1 MLTSSLLSIGPYV
14 LLASSLAATLAI
26 FLTLKQEIQRLK
38 LRLDRQQLSETAT
51 ARDTKVKL
59 EEITLRLRDSEERA
73 GVLVAPEPAK
83 SGLNLT
89 KRSQVIRM
97 SRRGERA
104 ENIAAS
110 LSLPR
115 GEVDLLLKIN
125 ALVLNSATETNL
137 TTV

>member
-1 MLTSSLLSIGPYV
+1 MLKNYLLSLGPYALV
-14 LLASSLAATLAI
+14 AAGSIACLFV
-26 FLTLKQEIQRLK
+26 FLTLKQELRRLK
-38 LRLDRQQLSETAT
+38 SRLDRQQAGEVAAAWNL
-51 ARDTKVKL
+51 KVRF

-73 GVLVAPEPAK
+73 GVLVAPQPAK

-125 ALVLNSATETNL
+125 ALAASTSS
-137 TTV
+137 

>member
-1 MLTSSLLSIGPYV
+1 M
-14 LLASSLAATLAI
+14 
-26 FLTLKQEIQRLK
+26 
-38 LRLDRQQLSETAT
+38 RLDRQQADEAT
-51 ARDTKVKL
+51 SARDLKL
-59 EEITLRLRDSEERA
+59 RLEAMTLRLRDSEDRA
-73 GVLVAPEPAK
+73 GVLVAPEPPR

-125 ALVLNSATETNL
+125 ALVVTSSTDS
-137 TTV
+137 TV

>member
-1 MLTSSLLSIGPYV
+1 MLEPYLLSLGPYA
-14 LLASSLAATLAI
+14 LQASGLVACIFI
-26 FLTLKQEIQRLK
+26 FLTLTQEVRRLK
-38 LRLDRQQLSETAT
+38 LRLDRQQADQAT
-51 ARDTKVKL
+51 SARDLNLRL
-59 EEITLRLRDSEERA
+59 EAITLRLRDSEDRA
-73 GVLVAPEPAK
+73 GVLVAPEPPR

-110 LSLPR
+110 LNLPR

-125 ALVLNSATETNL
+125 ALVVNTDS
-137 TTV
+137 TV

>member
-1 MLTSSLLSIGPYV
+1 MLERQLLSLGPYAFQAAGLIAF
-14 LLASSLAATLAI
+14 LLI
-26 FLTLKQEIQRLK
+26 FLSLKQEIRRLK
-38 LRLDRQQLSETAT
+38 LRLDRQQADNATT
-51 ARDTKVKL
+51 ARDLNVRL
-59 EEITLRLRDSEERA
+59 EAITLRLRDSEDRA
-73 GVLVAPEPAK
+73 GVLVAPEPPR

-125 ALVLNSATETNL
+125 ALVVGSD

>member
-1 MLTSSLLSIGPYV
+1 MCLDRQQADEATS
-14 LLASSLAATLAI
+14 A
-26 FLTLKQEIQRLK
+26 RDLK
-38 LRLDRQQLSETAT
+38 LRLEA
-51 ARDTKVKL
+51 
-59 EEITLRLRDSEERA
+59 ITLRLRDSEDRA
-73 GVLVAPEPAK
+73 GVLVAPEPPR

-125 ALVLNSATETNL
+125 ALVVNSATD